1 MLEKTL
7 SCRYKIVKHLGGGG
21 FGQTFLAE
29 DLQLPGK
36 PLCVVKQLKPQFTD
50 VVALQIAKR
59 LFDSEAQVLY
69 RLGNHDQ
76 IPRLLAHFDQEQEF
90 YLVQEFIEG
99 DELKQE
105 LPVGKPLAEIKV
117 IALLQEILKIL
128 EFVHQQ
134 DVIHR
139 DIKPTNLIRRKQDG
153 KIVLIDFGAVK
164 QVSTQTTQPNGH
176 TSLTIAIGSPGYMP
190 NEQLA
195 GKPQLCS
202 DIYAVGMLGIQALTG
217 LPPTQLLADPKTSEI
232 LWRDKWR
239 HNTQHEQVQASP
251 ELAEVLDKMVR
262 YDYRQRYQTATEA
275 LQALQSVN
283 PNLSTQ
289 PFASPT
295 PSLLSPSD
303 PTQPIIGSTL
313 PPQSLPTQQETFS
326 GAAVNSTESAI
337 ASQTSQTSAATT
349 RRQSRPLVKLGAS
362 IATAIALTIGIYYFQ
377 KNPSLR
383 EQPYNIV
390 LDNTLPGHASG
401 VTSLALSPDGQILAS
416 GSLDR
421 TIKIRNLRSKEVVHT
436 LTGHTSGVVSITI
449 SPDGQTLVSG
459 SNDKTIKVWNLR
471 TGQLLRTLSGHSD
484 YVSCLAISSDNQT
497 LVSGSNDK
505 TIKVW
510 NLRTGQLLRNLEPQG
525 YSNGVGDVAV
535 SPDGQTLVSS
545 DSSDIK
551 LWNLRTGQLLRTLE
565 GHKFPVRDLVISSKG
580 ETFASG
586 SLDGSA
592 KMWNLRTGELLNN
605 FPHGSG
611 ELTQSATTEPVEGVY
626 AVAISPDSQTLVTGS
641 GGAENSL
648 KIWKVRTAEV
658 VRTLKGHSKAVLSLV
673 MSPDG
678 QTIYSGSMDGT
689 IKVWRS
695 P

>member
-1 MLEKTL
+1 
-7 SCRYKIVKHLGGGG
+7 
-21 FGQTFLAE
+21 
-29 DLQLPGK
+29 
-36 PLCVVKQLKPQFTD
+36 
-50 VVALQIAKR
+50 
-59 LFDSEAQVLY
+59 
-69 RLGNHDQ
+69 
-76 IPRLLAHFDQEQEF
+76 
-90 YLVQEFIEG
+90 
-99 DELKQE
+99 
-105 LPVGKPLAEIKV
+105 
-117 IALLQEILKIL
+117 
-128 EFVHQQ
+128 
-134 DVIHR
+134 
-139 DIKPTNLIRRKQDG
+139 
-153 KIVLIDFGAVK
+153 LIDFGAVK
-164 QVSTQTTQPNGH
+164 QVSAQTTQLNGH

-239 HNTQHEQVQASP
+239 HNTPREQVQASP

-313 PPQSLPTQQETFS
+313 PPQSLPTQQETK
-326 GAAVNSTESAI
+326 
-337 ASQTSQTSAATT
+337 
-349 RRQSRPLVKLGAS
+349 RRQSRPLIKVGAS

-377 KNPSLR
+377 KTHSLR
-383 EQPYNIV
+383 EQPYNVV

-401 VTSLALSPDGQILAS
+401 VTSLAISPDGQILAS
-416 GSLDR
+416 GSLER
-421 TIKIRNLRSKEVVHT
+421 TIKIRNLRTKELVHT
-436 LTGHTSGVVSITI
+436 LTGHTSGVISIAI

-459 SNDKTIKVWNLR
+459 SNDQTIKVWNLR

-497 LVSGSNDK
+497 LVSGSNDQ

-535 SPDGQTLVSS
+535 SLDGQTLVSS

-565 GHKFPVRDLVISSKG
+565 GHKFPVRDLVMSSKG

-592 KMWNLRTGELLNN
+592 KMWNLRTGQLLNN

-611 ELTQSATTEPVEGVY
+611 EPTQSATTEPVEGVY
-626 AVAISPDSQTLVTGS
+626 AVAISPDSQTLITGS

-658 VRTLKGHSKAVLSLV
+658 VRTLKGHSKAVFSLV